1 MKHNNVIPN
10 AHFHSATAF
19 TTAMA
24 VLVLVLALQ
33 LRGFLAAPPGG
44 CGGSGLAMMQ
54 TKALV
59 DRTQD
64 GALRDRAEAG
74 ASRRLTGS
82 EAAAEHAARLPQDAS
97 GVAAALREGLQG
109 IWSAV
114 DHFKAS
120 PPNVTGGITVLGS
133 TLLQSLNL
141 ILTEEGRASWPDYA
155 KFRDFWTKAFEDFDS
170 NFQGIRTDLA
180 SFAEEGNV
188 TSLISAVSQVLV
200 QASDM
205 VVDMVPG
212 PLAGTISRALDA
224 VNKAFAAVGEALAE
238 FRDGDTL
245 GGLQALYYGLRNASQ
260 GLWSSDDDKDA
271 AFASLV
277 AGLDGIVGGLSED
290 VLDYQRRLAEGKSC
304 WKVSLARERY
314 LPSICS
320 EGYEYDG
327 ERHCWPEDDA
337 KCWEP
342 PAACV
347 MPFEY
352 RGVTYNNCTSRH
364 HNRPWCAHHA
374 EYRRG
379 EWSNCEEV
387 PCASLL
393 SLDRT
398 AWQKKPKGTVPARCD
413 TTVAEDVEKNG
424 GWCFKACPDGYQPFG
439 ARCWTNCANSAFPME
454 SPFICGE
461 TQAVLQSTVGEMI
474 AVALRSALSLGT
486 VLASMQALGVNAQS
500 LSGTINVFLD
510 MGKPFALPQCSEID

>member
-1 MKHNNVIPN
+1 
-10 AHFHSATAF
+10 
-19 TTAMA
+19 MA
-24 VLVLVLALQ
+24 WSRGGQFILDLVHHPIFDSFYALVVLANSVYIGLEVEHSISGTDEPRPTWMFVIQ
-33 LRGFLAAPPGG
+33 YVFTILFTMELHDLTASPPDP
-44 CGGSGLAMMQ
+44 AW
-54 TKALV
+54 V
-59 DRTQD
+59 Y
-64 GALRDRAEAG
+64 
-74 ASRRLTGS
+74 
-82 EAAAEHAARLPQDAS
+82 
-97 GVAAALREGLQG
+97 QG

-320 EGYEYDG
+320 EGA
-327 ERHCWPEDDA
+327 RAW
-337 KCWEP
+337 
-342 PAACV
+342 AC
-347 MPFEY
+347 
-352 RGVTYNNCTSRH
+352 
-364 HNRPWCAHHA
+364 
-374 EYRRG
+374 
-379 EWSNCEEV
+379 
-387 PCASLL
+387 L
-393 SLDRT
+393 
-398 AWQKKPKGTVPARCD
+398 
-413 TTVAEDVEKNG
+413 
-424 GWCFKACPDGYQPFG
+424 
-439 ARCWTNCANSAFPME
+439 
-454 SPFICGE
+454 
-461 TQAVLQSTVGEMI
+461 
-474 AVALRSALSLGT
+474 
-486 VLASMQALGVNAQS
+486 
-500 LSGTINVFLD
+500 
-510 MGKPFALPQCSEID
+510 